1 MFWQKMMKKKY
12 APNGTT
18 TGKNLFGKAMLEW
31 NKMVEARLA
40 ARTRTSNPKD
50 KVGKLEE
57 IWTNFRRFED
67 GNRKFFFR
75 KFEKK
80 AFDNAEGFIKALER
94 RGFKRLGS
102 GVFST
107 VLAKDG
113 QKRVIKVVRRPDGW
127 INYVH
132 WAAQIGE
139 AGHFAP
145 KVFSYKKIKGRVTD
159 FSVAV
164 MERLEYTLSD
174 APEEHALKIL
184 PDLLYRAEKNDMAQS
199 FADVLAPG
207 LMDFMKKM
215 GEQWK
220 IPIQN
225 FDLHGGNLMVRA
237 NGGFVVVDPVSRGKD
252 EFLRLREGDF
262 APLPLLILVTY
273 DRFLIENSYRHRGEW
288 TSQPRQNLGDCL

>member
-1 MFWQKMMKKKY
+1 MFWPKKLMRKKNFR
-12 APNGTT
+12 NGIT
-18 TGKNLFGKAMLEW
+18 TGNPFAKAMREW
-31 NKMVEARLA
+31 DAFIAKKLA
-40 ARTRTSNPKD
+40 ERTRTDNPKD
-50 KVGKLEE
+50 KVGKLER
-57 IWTNFRRFED
+57 IWTSMRRFED
-67 GNRKFFFR
+67 GNRMFFFR

-113 QKRVIKVVRRPDGW
+113 HKRVIKVVRRPDGW

-145 KVFSYKKIKGRVTD
+145 KVFSYKKIKGRLNN

-207 LMDFMKKM
+207 LVEFLKKM
-215 GEQWK
+215 GEKWK
-220 IPIQN
+220 IPFAN

-237 NGGFVVVDPVSRGKD
+237 NGGFVVVDPVSRPGD
-252 EFLRLREGDF
+252 EVVRLREADF
-262 APLPLLILVTY
+262 GPLPLLISDVIG
-273 DRFLIENSYRHRGEW
+273 FIIENSNRYR
-288 TSQPRQNLGDCL
+288 SQRA